1 MPETEGNLSAHT
13 PHRPRGS
20 PAPPGPPRRRCEAQT
35 TPPSSRKRRRSCSPP
50 GPPPLR
56 RFQDRQSTAG
66 VLRRSSSPTGCPP
79 RRKRQAGDSLHP
91 RPTQGA
97 GGRAPA
103 GAATSTSRTGETVS
117 VSKAL
122 VMAWLQDNTPPV
134 RALVSPDAGGYVCL
148 TDHKV
153 QLGELALEQQ
163 RALEK
168 YGIGQDGRG
177 GWAGLLWDTPV
188 YVQAGKPV
196 LLRYHGV
203 SVLDKW
209 DDYAQ
214 RISNFCRGIQSV
226 SAGRIGIVRTNDTPA
241 GDLHSVRASS
251 MYGWAR
257 RTLGEMM
264 KQ

>member
-20 PAPPGPPRRRCEAQT
+20 PAPPGPPRWRCEAQT

-66 VLRRSSSPTGCPP
+66 VLHRSSSPTGCPP
-79 RRKRQAGDSLHP
+79 RRKHQAGDSLHP

-103 GAATSTSRTGETVS
+103 GAATSTSRTGETVL

-148 TDHKV
+148 ADHKV

-168 YGIGQDGRG
+168 YGIGQ
-177 GWAGLLWDTPV
+177 
-188 YVQAGKPV
+188 AGKPV

-203 SVLDKW
+203 SVLNKW

-214 RISNFCRGIQSV
+214 RILNFCRGIQSV

-241 GDLHSVRASS
+241 GDLHGVRASS